1 MPRTEEQYKDIRE
14 QKRALIKATAMEMF
28 AEKGFAGTSISSI
41 AKKAG
46 ISKGLMYNYFTNKED
61 LIKTI
66 ILDGFNILIEV
77 FDANKDGKL
86 TKEELIFFVRE
97 TSNILKDNVSF
108 WKLYFIVMM
117 QADVI
122 KLIENEFMEFLMPLL
137 TTLIEYFEDQG
148 VEIPE
153 AHARLLGATLDGI
166 SLNYVVDPEHFPI
179 DEVIDLIIDKF
190 LK

>member
-14 QKRALIKATAMEMF
+14 QKRTLIKDTAMEMF

-86 TKEELIFFVRE
+86 TKEELIYFLKE
-97 TSNILKDNVSF
+97 TSNILKENVSF

-122 KLIENEFMEFLMPLL
+122 KLIENEFMEFLMPFL
-137 TTLIEYFEDQG
+137 TTLIEYFADQG
-148 VEIPE
+148 VENPE
-153 AHARLLGATLDGI
+153 AYARLLGATLDGI

-179 DEVIDLIIDKF
+179 DEVTDLIIDKF
-190 LK
+190 IK

>member
-14 QKRALIKATAMEMF
+14 QKRTLIKDTAMEMF
-28 AEKGFAGTSISSI
+28 AEKGFTGTSISSI

-66 ILDGFNILIEV
+66 ILDGLNIFIEV
-77 FDANKDGKL
+77 FDSNKDGIL
-86 TKEELIFFVRE
+86 TKEEVIFFIKGS
-97 TSNILKDNVSF
+97 SNILKSNVSF

-117 QADVI
+117 QPDVI
-122 KLIENEFMEFLMPLL
+122 KLIENEFMEFLLPLFA
-137 TTLIEYFEDQG
+137 TLVEYYKNQG
-148 VEIPE
+148 VDNPE

-179 DEVIDLIIDKF
+179 DEVTDLIIDKF
-190 LK
+190 IK

>member
-14 QKRALIKATAMEMF
+14 QKRTLIKDTAMEMF
-28 AEKGFAGTSISSI
+28 AQKGFAGTSISSI

-86 TKEELIFFVRE
+86 TKEELIFFVKE
-97 TSNILKDNVSF
+97 TSNILKENVSF

-122 KLIENEFMEFLMPLL
+122 KLIENEFMEFLMPFL
-137 TTLIEYFEDQG
+137 TTLIEYFADQG
-148 VEIPE
+148 VENPE

-179 DEVIDLIIDKF
+179 DEVTDLIIDKF
-190 LK
+190 IK